1 MTAARSHRR
10 SRGVLD
16 ILCEAIRNLGATT
29 IHYTY
34 SDVVTSLQQPRG
46 YSMRYI
52 TRLAACCAVAA
63 GMIGFTADS
72 WAQDVKSPTIDAIKK
87 RGELICGVDTG
98 IPGFAFQDSAGKWAG
113 LDVAYCRAL
122 ATSVLGSADKVK
134 YIGTTSKVRFSVLQ
148 SGEIDV
154 LIRDSTLTLTRN
166 TELGLATGANNFFTG
181 EAFMV
186 KKALNVAHAK
196 DLNGAT
202 ICVLTGTTLELNIAD
217 YGRANNIKIN
227 TLLFERPEEAF
238 AAAEAGRCDG
248 YTDDGGSVAAA
259 RSSMKKPDDWVILPE
274 LISREF
280 LGSYTRQGDERW
292 NILVRW
298 THMAMLEAEV
308 LGITQANVDEIKKSA
323 TNPEIRGFLGLEENF
338 GKKLGVDNEWAYRIV
353 KEVGNYGEN
362 YDKYFGPLKLPRG
375 WNELYTKGGLQYPL
389 PWR

>member
-1 MTAARSHRR
+1 
-10 SRGVLD
+10 
-16 ILCEAIRNLGATT
+16 
-29 IHYTY
+29 
-34 SDVVTSLQQPRG
+34 
-46 YSMRYI
+46 
-52 TRLAACCAVAA
+52 
-63 GMIGFTADS
+63 MIGFTAES
-72 WAQDVKSPTIDAIKK
+72 WAQDVKSPTMDAIKK

-98 IPGFAFQDSAGKWAG
+98 IPGFAFQDAAGKWQG
-113 LDVAYCRAL
+113 LDISYCRAL
-122 ATSVLGSADKVK
+122 AAAVLGDADKVK

-166 TELGLATGANNFFTG
+166 TELGLAHGALNFFTG

-186 KKALNVAHAK
+186 KKALNVAHATE
-196 DLNGAT
+196 LNGAT

-217 YGRANNIKIN
+217 YGRAHNIKIN
-227 TLLFERPEEAF
+227 TLLFEKPEEAF

-259 RSSMKKPDDWVILPE
+259 RSAMKKPSDWVILPE

-298 THMAMLEAEV
+298 THYAMLEAEV
-308 LGITQANVDEIKKSA
+308 LGITKANVDEIKKTA
-323 TNPEIRGFLGLEENF
+323 TDPEVRGFLGLEENF
-338 GKKLGVDNEWAYRIV
+338 GKKLGVDNDWAYRIV
-353 KEVGNYGEN
+353 KAVGNYGEN
-362 YDKYFGPLKLPRG
+362 YAMYFGPLELPRG

>member
-1 MTAARSHRR
+1 
-10 SRGVLD
+10 
-16 ILCEAIRNLGATT
+16 
-29 IHYTY
+29 
-34 SDVVTSLQQPRG
+34 
-46 YSMRYI
+46 MRYM
-52 TRLAACCAVAA
+52 TRVAACCAVVA
-63 GMIGFTADS
+63 GMIGFAAES
-72 WAQDVKSPTIDAIKK
+72 WAQEVKSPTMDAIKK

-122 ATSVLGSADKVK
+122 ATAVLGSADKVK

-196 DLNGAT
+196 ELNGAT

-308 LGITQANVDEIKKSA
+308 LGITQANVDEIKKTA

-362 YDKYFGPLKLPRG
+362 YDKYFSPLKLPRG

>member
-1 MTAARSHRR
+1 M
-10 SRGVLD
+10 
-16 ILCEAIRNLGATT
+16 I
-29 IHYTY
+29 
-34 SDVVTSLQQPRG
+34 
-46 YSMRYI
+46 RYI
-52 TRLAACCAVAA
+52 TRIATCCAVVA
-63 GMIGFTADS
+63 GMIGFAAES

-98 IPGFAFQDSAGKWAG
+98 IPGFAFQDSAGKWQG

-122 ATSVLGSADKVK
+122 ATAVLGSADKVK

-308 LGITQANVDEIKKSA
+308 LGITQANVDEIKKTA
-323 TNPEIRGFLGLEENF
+323 TNPEVRGFLGLEENF
-338 GKKLGVDNEWAYRIV
+338 GKKLGVDNDWAYRIV

-362 YDKYFGPLKLPRG
+362 YDKYFVPLKLPRG

>member
-1 MTAARSHRR
+1 
-10 SRGVLD
+10 
-16 ILCEAIRNLGATT
+16 
-29 IHYTY
+29 
-34 SDVVTSLQQPRG
+34 
-46 YSMRYI
+46 MRYL
-52 TRLAACCAVAA
+52 TRLATCCAVVAGMMGFAAA
-63 GMIGFTADS
+63 G

-98 IPGFAFQDSAGKWAG
+98 IPGFAYQDSAGKWQG
-113 LDVAYCRAL
+113 LDIAYCRAI

-166 TELGLATGANNFFTG
+166 TELGLAHGALNFFTG

-186 KKALNVAHAK
+186 KKSLNVAHATE
-196 DLNGAT
+196 LNGAT

-259 RSSMKKPDDWVILPE
+259 RSSMKNPKDWVILPE

-280 LGSYTRQGDERW
+280 LGSYTRQGDDRW

-298 THMAMLEAEV
+298 VHYAMLEAEV

-323 TNPEIRGFLGLEENF
+323 TNPEVRGFLGLEETF
-338 GKKLGVDNEWAYRIV
+338 GQKLGVDNDWAYRIV

-362 YDKYFGPLKLPRG
+362 YDKYFGPLELPRG
-375 WNELYTKGGLQYPL
+375 WNNLYTKGGLQYPL

>member
-1 MTAARSHRR
+1 
-10 SRGVLD
+10 
-16 ILCEAIRNLGATT
+16 
-29 IHYTY
+29 
-34 SDVVTSLQQPRG
+34 
-46 YSMRYI
+46 MRYI
-52 TRLAACCAVAA
+52 TRVAACCAVVAS
-63 GMIGFTADS
+63 MIGFAAES
-72 WAQDVKSPTIDAIKK
+72 WAQEVKSPTIDAIKK

-98 IPGFAFQDSAGKWAG
+98 IPGFAYQDSAGKWQG
-113 LDVAYCRAL
+113 LDIAYCRAL
-122 ATSVLGSADKVK
+122 ATAVLGSADKVK

-166 TELGLATGANNFFTG
+166 TELGLALGANNFFTG

-186 KKALNVAHAK
+186 KKSLNVAHAK
-196 DLNGAT
+196 ELNGAT

-259 RSSMKKPDDWVILPE
+259 RSSMKNPKDWVILPE

-280 LGSYTRQGDERW
+280 LGSYTRQGDDRW
-292 NILVRW
+292 TILVHW

-308 LGITQANVDEIKKSA
+308 LGITQANVDEIKKTA
-323 TNPEIRGFLGLEENF
+323 TNPEVRSFLGLEETF

-362 YDKYFGPLKLPRG
+362 YDKYFGPLELPRG
-375 WNELYTKGGLQYPL
+375 WNNLYTNGGLQYPL

>member
-1 MTAARSHRR
+1 M
-10 SRGVLD
+10 
-16 ILCEAIRNLGATT
+16 LGF
-29 IHYTY
+29 
-34 SDVVTSLQQPRG
+34 
-46 YSMRYI
+46 
-52 TRLAACCAVAA
+52 AA
-63 GMIGFTADS
+63 GS
-72 WAQDVKSPTIDAIKK
+72 WAQEVKSPTMDAIKK

-98 IPGFAFQDSAGKWAG
+98 LPGFAFQDSAGKWQG
-113 LDVAYCRAL
+113 LDIAYCRAL
-122 ATSVLGSADKVK
+122 ATAVLGSADKVK
-134 YIGTTSKVRFSVLQ
+134 FIGTTSKVRFSVLQ

-166 TELGLATGANNFFTG
+166 TELGLAHGANNFFTG

-186 KKALNVAHAK
+186 KKSLNVAHAK
-196 DLNGAT
+196 ELNGAT

-308 LGITQANVDEIKKSA
+308 LGITQKNVDEIKKTA
-323 TNPEIRGFLGLEENF
+323 TNPEVRGFLGLEENF
-338 GKKLGVDNEWAYRIV
+338 GKKLGVDNDWAYRIV

-362 YDKYFGPLKLPRG
+362 YDKYFGPLQLPRG